1 MKEKDIYVEYSP
13 QEIIYYAEKDDNTYG
28 PVNSGA
34 QLTANHLDDFI
45 EKKKA
50 LAASLRKQLIA
61 NEISPIYYYAI
72 WVEMG
77 EKDLASRAN
86 ISVRKLKKYYQ
97 PKYFKK
103 LKVEKLKVFA
113 DIFDIQVSDFFHS
126 ILIKDEVRE
135 NLIIEYSRTQ
145 NDFFH
150 ITKINQKK

>member
-1 MKEKDIYVEYSP
+1 MKEKDIYIDYSP
-13 QEIIYYAEKDDNTYG
+13 QEIIYYAEKTDKSYG

-34 QLTANHLDDFI
+34 QLTANHLDDFLA
-45 EKKKA
+45 KKKA
-50 LAASLRKQLIA
+50 LAASLRQQVIENK
-61 NEISPIYYYAI
+61 ISPIYYYAV
-72 WVEMG
+72 WLEMG

-103 LKVEKLKVFA
+103 MKVEKLKIFA
-113 DIFDIQVSDFFHS
+113 DIFDIQISDFFQAT
-126 ILIKDEVRE
+126 LIKDELNE
-135 NLIIEYSRTQ
+135 SLIIEHSRTD